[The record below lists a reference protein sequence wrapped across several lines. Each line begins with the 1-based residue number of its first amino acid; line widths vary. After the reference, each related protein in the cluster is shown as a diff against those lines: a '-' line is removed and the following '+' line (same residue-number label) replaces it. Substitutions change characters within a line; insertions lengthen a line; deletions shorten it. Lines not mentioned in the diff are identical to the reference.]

1 MHNGTFNQG
10 VEFSGKIGGVRRV
23 FEGQVKLL
31 VGGFKYNLADLPSAG
46 NVLPAGTPV
55 QVDEQA
61 RTIKPLIAF
70 EVVGIDSADA
80 KKIKVATYNEGARGK
95 VGMTLGICPASLS
108 SAVASGKYATVSA
121 FAMNEGY
128 ADVELS
134 DALTG
139 LAVGDVIVELGA
151 SDKKVKAV
159 PNALTPYD
167 ICLDADATSCD
178 GDAAW
183 ASYDFPV
190 LERRMPVLNPV
201 IKKALADAGC
211 FFRFSN
217 RK

>member
-1 MHNGTFNQG
+1 MTTGTFNQS
-10 VEFSGKIGGVRRV
+10 VKFSGKIGGARKV

-31 VGGFKYNLADLPSAG
+31 VGGFSFNLEDLPTAG

-70 EVVGIDSADA
+70 EVVKVDA
-80 KKIKVATYNEGARGK
+80 EDPKKIQVKSYGEGTRLKA
-95 VGMTLGICPASLS
+95 GMALGLMPSTLTSAST
-108 SAVASGKYATVSA
+108 AYTTVSS
-121 FAMNEGY
+121 FAIGDDVNEVVLAG
-128 ADVELS
+128 AISGLS
-134 DALTG
+134 
-139 LAVGDVIVELGA
+139 VGSIIVEVGA
-151 SDKKVKAV
+151 SDHKVKAI

-167 ICLDADATSCD
+167 ICLDKDAVACD

-183 ASYDFPV
+183 GCFDFPV
-190 LERRMPVLNPV
+190 LERRMPVINDA

-217 RK
+217 RY

>member
-1 MHNGTFNQG
+1 MTTGTFNQS
-10 VEFSGKIGGVRRV
+10 VKFSGKIGGARKV

-31 VGGFKYNLADLPSAG
+31 VGGFSFNLEDLPTAG

-70 EVVGIDSADA
+70 EVVKIDADDA
-80 KKIKVATYNEGARGK
+80 KKIQVKAYGEGTRLKA
-95 VGMTLGICPASLS
+95 GMALGLIPSNLTAAST
-108 SAVASGKYATVSA
+108 AYTTVSS
-121 FAMNEGY
+121 FTPGE
-128 ADVELS
+128 DVNDVVL
-134 DALTG
+134 AGTIAG
-139 LAVGDVIVELGA
+139 LAVGSIIVEVG
-151 SDKKVKAV
+151 SDHKVKAV

-167 ICLDADATSCD
+167 ICLDKDAYACD

-183 ASYDFPV
+183 GCFDFPV
-190 LERRMPVLNPV
+190 LERRMPAINDT

-217 RK
+217 RY